1 VVPKF
6 TEPELRFKIATG
18 EITNSAISVYL
29 GSVGHHGRFSEFGR
43 IPLIADES
51 HTLYGAYASFYTAK
65 TRSYL
70 RKKAIPFVERL
81 PSDPH
86 FRKRIP
92 IFEAADGTIVQDT
105 TEIFEYLEPR
115 YPSRP
120 ALPPGPCQRFAAYL
134 IDLFASENMRIAW
147 HYRWNFP
154 EQNLFF
160 VTMDFGRSFKPQG
173 SDAELKHYG
182 DIIAQQMDGHRPNF
196 GITPELYPAL
206 EAIYFDLLDGLE
218 KHFTTFLYLFGGLP
232 SIGDYALMGPLFGHL
247 GRDPHPRS
255 LMQERAVRVFRWTEH
270 MNTPEICSPEF
281 PDTPIAYLPD
291 DAVPETVCDLVRL
304 LCSDYAAIYRETAKL
319 YADWAKA
326 NSALPAGSIISQE
339 GRDQPSLGKITVPL
353 RNKTITMASQLHSLW
368 LLQRMLNRYRD
379 LAAVERDKVERF
391 ADSCGAASLLSIE
404 IARPLMRVRN
414 RLAVG

>member
-1 VVPKF
+1 V
-6 TEPELRFKIATG
+6 
-18 EITNSAISVYL
+18 
-29 GSVGHHGRFSEFGR
+29 
-43 IPLIADES
+43 
-51 HTLYGAYASFYTAK
+51 SFYTAK

-81 PSDPH
+81 PSHPR
-86 FRKRIP
+86 FRKHVSPAADSKRIP
-92 IFEAADGTIVQDT
+92 ILEAADGTIVQDT
-105 TEIFEYLEPR
+105 TDIFEYLERR

-218 KHFTTFLYLFGGLP
+218 KHFTLFPYLFGGLP

-247 GRDPHPRS
+247 GRDPYPRS
-255 LMQERAVRVFRWTEH
+255 WMQGRAVRVFRWTEH

-281 PDTPIAYLPD
+281 PDTPIVYLPG
-291 DAVPETVCDLVRL
+291 DAVPETVCNLVRL
-304 LCSDYAAIYRETAKL
+304 LCSDYAVIYRETAKL
-319 YADWAKA
+319 YAEWTGA
-326 NSALPAGSIISQE
+326 NRAVPAGSIISPE
-339 GRDQPSLGKITVPL
+339 GRDQPNLGKITVPL
-353 RNKTITMASQLHSLW
+353 RDKTITMASQLHSLW
-368 LLQRMLNRYRD
+368 LLQRMSNWYRD

-391 ADSCGAASLLSIE
+391 ADACGAASLLSIE